1 MRTTR
6 FLAALAASI
15 LGGLPMQADAQIL
28 GTAESYA
35 VLAGETITNTGP
47 TVLQGD
53 LGLAPGTSVTGF
65 PPGTV
70 TGNMNIANS
79 VALQAQIDLTTA
91 YNYLADLPSDADLSD
106 LDLGGRILLAGTYTF
121 SSSAQLTG
129 LLQLDAQGDADAR
142 WVFQIGST
150 LTTASASQVLM
161 LNGGDPCN
169 VYWQVGSSATLGT
182 ETAFLGH
189 IVALTSITMNTG
201 ATILGGSAL
210 ARNGSVTLDSNIIMA
225 CEAAVIPGPAAA
237 LPWIAGL
244 LGTYAR
250 RRRK

>member
-106 LDLGGRILLAGTYTF
+106 LDLGGMILLAGTYTF

>member
-15 LGGLPMQADAQIL
+15 LGGLPMQADAQVL

-106 LDLGGRILLAGTYTF
+106 LDLGGMILLAGTYTF